1 MRIAYASLILLRIS
15 YVNWGHHMQ
24 PKQLKCFDG
33 SHQCFNKELFEI
45 SIDLIIFDPMF
56 LSIGGN
62 GAAVSVSGFFDF
74 AR

>member
-1 MRIAYASLILLRIS
+1 
-15 YVNWGHHMQ
+15 MQ

-33 SHQCFNKELFEI
+33 SHKYFNKELFEI